1 MIRFPNIRAL
11 AALLLVALALVA
23 CRRDPPAEEAS
34 TVPGSPVAA
43 IEAQAQ
49 ALRDNDLVR
58 WSRLSLPPELHAR
71 SEALWNQRL
80 AEAEPADPEEAREY
94 AETMARLMAPD
105 AEQALM
111 RDIEPKLAE
120 FETEIAGQWPLMQ
133 ATAGIFL
140 NAAIEANTELSD
152 ADKSHG
158 QELVA
163 AVLAWAQPSLFTDRE
178 RAREAIRALSATARE
193 LDLPRL
199 EDARALEM
207 MPAMEKGG
215 IALAG
220 FKQAAKAYDM
230 DLDASLDGVEAELL
244 SREGD
249 RARVKVTYPLLG
261 DVVSFE
267 MDMQRVGEGWY
278 SADAIRQAEA
288 DLAEA
293 AQDAG
298 ADADL
303 AGQPAPEADAA
314 TTGAGSAD

>member
-120 FETEIAGQWPLMQ
+120 FESEIAGQWPLMQ

-193 LDLPRL
+193 LDLPTL

>member
-1 MIRFPNIRAL
+1 
-11 AALLLVALALVA
+11 
-23 CRRDPPAEEAS
+23 AEEAS

-120 FETEIAGQWPLMQ
+120 FESEIAGQWPLMQ

-193 LDLPRL
+193 LDLPTL

>member
-1 MIRFPNIRAL
+1 MIRNPNFRAL
-11 AALLLVALALVA
+11 VVLLLVAFALVA
-23 CRRDPPAEEAS
+23 CRRDPPAEDAS
-34 TVPGSPVAA
+34 TVPGDPVAA
-43 IEAQAQ
+43 IEAQAK

-58 WSRLSLPPELHAR
+58 WSRLGLPPELHAR
-71 SEALWNQRL
+71 TEALWNRRL

-94 AETMARLMAPD
+94 ADVMARLTAPD
-105 AEQALM
+105 AERALM

-140 NAAIEANTELSD
+140 NAAIEANTELSA
-152 ADKSHG
+152 ADKDHG

-163 AVLAWAQPSLFTDRE
+163 TLLAWAQPALFTDRK
-178 RAREAIRALSATARE
+178 RAREAIAALSATARE
-193 LDLPRL
+193 LDLPTL
-199 EDARALEM
+199 EQARALEM

-215 IALAG
+215 VALAG
-220 FKQAAKAYDM
+220 IKEAAKAYDM

-249 RARVKVTYPLLG
+249 QATVKVSYPLLG
-261 DVVSFE
+261 RTISFE
-267 MDMQRVGEGWY
+267 TRMQRVGEGWY

-293 AQDAG
+293 GPEVATAEPATA
-298 ADADL
+298 ADPTLPAAD
-303 AGQPAPEADAA
+303 
-314 TTGAGSAD
+314 AGSAD

>member
-23 CRRDPPAEEAS
+23 CRRDPPAEDAS
-34 TVPGSPVAA
+34 TVPGNPVAA

-278 SADAIRQAEA
+278 SAAAIRQAEA

>member
-1 MIRFPNIRAL
+1 MIRFPTLRAL
-11 AALLLVALALVA
+11 AALLLIAFALVA
-23 CRRDPPAEEAS
+23 CRREQPADEAS

-58 WSRLSLPPELHAR
+58 WSRLGLPPELHAR
-71 SEALWNQRL
+71 TEALWNRRL

-94 AETMARLMAPD
+94 ADTMARLMAPD
-105 AEQALM
+105 AGQALM

-120 FETEIAGQWPLMQ
+120 FEGEIAGQGPLMQ

-140 NAAIEANTELSD
+140 NAAIEANTELS
-152 ADKSHG
+152 AAEKSHG
-158 QELVA
+158 QELVSTL
-163 AVLAWAQPSLFTDRE
+163 LAWAQPALFTDRD
-178 RAREAIRALSATARE
+178 RARQAIRALSATARE
-193 LDLPRL
+193 LDLPTL

-215 IALAG
+215 VALAG
-220 FKQAAKAYDM
+220 LKEAAKAYDM

-244 SREGD
+244 SSEGD
-249 RARVKVTYPLLG
+249 QARVKVTYPLL
-261 DVVSFE
+261 DESISFE

-293 AQDAG
+293 GPEADVAQT
-298 ADADL
+298 
-303 AGQPAPEADAA
+303 PAPDADAA
-314 TTGAGSAD
+314 TPGAGSAD

>member
-23 CRRDPPAEEAS
+23 CRRDPPAEDAS
-34 TVPGSPVAA
+34 TVPGNPVAA

-244 SREGD
+244 SSEGD
-249 RARVKVTYPLLG
+249 QARVKVTYPLL
-261 DVVSFE
+261 DETVSFE
-267 MDMQRVGEGWY
+267 MPMQRVGEGWY

>member
-120 FETEIAGQWPLMQ
+120 FETEIARQWPLMQ

>member
-1 MIRFPNIRAL
+1 MIRFPTLRAL
-11 AALLLVALALVA
+11 AALLLIALALVA

-94 AETMARLMAPD
+94 ADTMARLMAPD

-120 FETEIAGQWPLMQ
+120 LETEIAGQWPLMQ

-140 NAAIEANTELSD
+140 NAAIEANTELSA

-163 AVLAWAQPSLFTDRE
+163 AMLAWAQPSLFTDRE

-193 LDLPRL
+193 LDLPTL

-215 IALAG
+215 VALAG
-220 FKQAAKAYDM
+220 IKQAAKAYDM
-230 DLDASLDGVEAELL
+230 DLDASLDGMEVELL
-244 SREGD
+244 SSEGD
-249 RARVKVTYPLLG
+249 QARVKVTYPLLQQT
-261 DVVSFE
+261 VSFE

-293 AQDAG
+293 GQDAG
-298 ADADL
+298 TEADL
-303 AGQPAPEADAA
+303 AGPPAPDADAA
-314 TTGAGSAD
+314 TPGAGSAD

>member
-11 AALLLVALALVA
+11 GALLLIALALVA

-43 IEAQAQ
+43 VEAQAQ
-49 ALRDNDLVR
+49 ALRNNDLVR

-80 AEAEPADPEEAREY
+80 ADAEPADPEEAREY
-94 AETMARLMAPD
+94 ADTMARLMAPD

-120 FETEIAGQWPLMQ
+120 FETEVAGQWPLMQ

-140 NAAIEANTELSD
+140 NAAIEANTELSE

-163 AVLAWAQPSLFTDRE
+163 AVLAWAQPSLFTDRD
-178 RAREAIRALSATARE
+178 RAREAIRALSATAKE
-193 LDLPRL
+193 LDLPTL

-220 FKQAAKAYDM
+220 IKEAAKAYDM
-230 DLDASLDGVEAELL
+230 DLDASLDGIETELL

-249 RARVKVTYPLLG
+249 QARVKVTYPLL
-261 DVVSFE
+261 DQTVSFE

-293 AQDAG
+293 DAESTTET
-298 ADADL
+298 DL
-303 AGQPAPEADAA
+303 AGQPGDQADPASA
-314 TTGAGSAD
+314 GAGSAD

>member
-11 AALLLVALALVA
+11 GALLLIALALVA

-43 IEAQAQ
+43 VEAQAQ
-49 ALRDNDLVR
+49 ALRNNDLVR

-80 AEAEPADPEEAREY
+80 ADAEPADPEEAREY
-94 AETMARLMAPD
+94 ADTMARLMAPD

-120 FETEIAGQWPLMQ
+120 FETEVAGQWPLMQ

-140 NAAIEANTELSD
+140 NAAIEANTELSE

-163 AVLAWAQPSLFTDRE
+163 AVLAWAQPSLFTDRD
-178 RAREAIRALSATARE
+178 RAREAIRALSATAKE
-193 LDLPRL
+193 LDLPTL

-220 FKQAAKAYDM
+220 IKEAAKAYDM
-230 DLDASLDGVEAELL
+230 DLDASLDGIETELL

-249 RARVKVTYPLLG
+249 QARVKVTYPLLQQT
-261 DVVSFE
+261 VSFE

-293 AQDAG
+293 G
-298 ADADL
+298 AEASGEADL
-303 AGQPAPEADAA
+303 ADQPGDDADAA

>member
-1 MIRFPNIRAL
+1 MIRFPNLRAF
-11 AALLLVALALVA
+11 AALLLIALALVA
-23 CRRDPPAEEAS
+23 CRRDPPVEDAS

-58 WSRLSLPPELHAR
+58 WSRLGLPPELHAR
-71 SEALWNQRL
+71 TEALWNRRL
-80 AEAEPADPEEAREY
+80 AEAGPPDPEEAREY
-94 AETMARLMAPD
+94 ADMMSRLMAPD

-111 RDIEPKLAE
+111 RDIEPKLSE

-133 ATAGIFL
+133 ATAAIFL
-140 NAAIEANTELSD
+140 NAAIEANTELS
-152 ADKSHG
+152 AAEKSHG
-158 QELVA
+158 QELVSA
-163 AVLAWAQPSLFTDRE
+163 LLDWAQPALFTDRA
-178 RAREAIRALSATARE
+178 RARQAVAALSATARE
-193 LDLPRL
+193 LDLPTL

-215 IALAG
+215 VALVG
-220 FKQAAKAYDM
+220 IKQAAQAYGM
-230 DLDASLDGVEAELL
+230 DLDASLDGVEADLV

-249 RARVKVTYPLLG
+249 QARVKVTYPLLG
-261 DVVSFE
+261 ETISFE

-293 AQDAG
+293 GPDTAVTPSAAPDAE
-298 ADADL
+298 
-303 AGQPAPEADAA
+303 PA